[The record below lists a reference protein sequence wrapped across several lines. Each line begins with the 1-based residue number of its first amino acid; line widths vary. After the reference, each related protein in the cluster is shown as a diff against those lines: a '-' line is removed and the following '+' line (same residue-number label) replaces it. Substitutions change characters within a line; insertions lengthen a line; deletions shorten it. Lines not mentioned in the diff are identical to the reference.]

1 MVCRTIWVA
10 RSDPACSTIEA
21 VFTVDEREAT
31 SKRIAEMA
39 DGDERVVGAA
49 VVGSLA
55 FTPGDRWSDVDLT
68 FAVGDQFAVA
78 DVLADWTAQMTA
90 DFDALTLFDLPAG
103 DTIYRVFLLPGGL
116 QVDLSFTPASEFGS
130 GGPKF
135 RLLFGETHPRSPS
148 APPVASE
155 LFGWGVAYAREG
167 RACIERG
174 RPWQAEHSI
183 NAVRDH
189 ALMLA
194 CLARGLPTRY
204 GRGYDDL
211 PADLLAAVEGSL
223 VQGLDRDALMEA
235 LTVAVEAL
243 LREASPIGELVIEAA
258 PLVREWLVAD

>member
-1 MVCRTIWVA
+1 MFSVL
-10 RSDPACSTIEA
+10 
-21 VFTVDEREAT
+21 EREAT
-31 SKRIAEMA
+31 SRRIVEMA
-39 DGDERVVGAA
+39 AGDERIVGAA
-49 VVGSLA
+49 IVGSLA
-55 FTPGDRWSDVDLT
+55 FGAGDRWSDIDLT
-68 FAVGDQFAVA
+68 FAVEDQFAVA

-90 DFDALTLFDLPAG
+90 DFDGLVLFDLPAG

-116 QVDLSFTPASEFGS
+116 QVDLSFTVASRFGS

-148 APPVASE
+148 APPVAGE
-155 LFGWGVAYAREG
+155 LFGWGVAYARES

-211 PADLLAAVEGSL
+211 PADVLAGVQGSLVRGLGREALLAAL
-223 VQGLDRDALMEA
+223 A
-235 LTVAVEAL
+235 VAVEAL
-243 LREASPIGELVIEAA
+243 LREASPIGELVTEAA
-258 PLVREWLVAD
+258 PRVREWLVAD